1 MTIHQTIVC
10 ERLLDAAPAEVYV
23 AYADAHERARWSAPS
38 PAETVIYEESSFGV
52 GGIDRYRCG
61 AKANPEYRGVVTY
74 LDIVR
79 CERIVY
85 AEQVSRGD
93 TVLCAALITVELTPE
108 GEATRVKITT
118 QIVSFVG
125 ADMIKSVAAGTR
137 AALENLAQ
145 WVLP

>member
-61 AKANPEYRGVVTY
+61 AKANLLIARILVRRSHITEAADLLAIVGDRGSRASLRWLLLAGEVAQRRGRLRDAEDFFRRAQEEAAT
-74 LDIVR
+74 DA
-79 CERIVY
+79 ER
-85 AEQVSRGD
+85 
-93 TVLCAALITVELTPE
+93 LHAALAR
-108 GEATRVKITT
+108 GF
-118 QIVSFVG
+118 S
-125 ADMIKSVAAGTR
+125 
-137 AALENLAQ
+137 
-145 WVLP
+145 